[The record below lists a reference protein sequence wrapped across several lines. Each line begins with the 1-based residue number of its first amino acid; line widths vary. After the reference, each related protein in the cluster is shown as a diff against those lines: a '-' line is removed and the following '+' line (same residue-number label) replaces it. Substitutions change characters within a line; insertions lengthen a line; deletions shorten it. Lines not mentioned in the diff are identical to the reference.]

1 MEGLLSEK
9 EWDVDV
15 VLNSCESIRLRG
27 TVPAEIQ
34 NHKKA

>member
-1 MEGLLSEK
+1 MEGLLSGK

-15 VLNSCESIRLRG
+15 VLNSSESSRLRG
-27 TVPAEIQ
+27 TVLAEIQ